1 MAKIKIGE
9 LYNKPIVVGNK
20 NEVTK
25 NEIHVDE
32 LNGGNSEENGVDT
45 SSKNFIQYFKI
56 PKGWDRAKFAR
67 IYGTILKAEHNGNL
81 SIYPVNLVNNAI
93 DSSIVA
99 YGIMPN
105 LPISAPDTSAKN
117 LKEEID
123 ISHSM
128 LFTQTEITEE
138 EFYNLNA

>member
-1 MAKIKIGE
+1 MAKKKIGE
-9 LYNKPIVVGNK
+9 IYDKPIVIGDK
-20 NEVTK
+20 NLVTQ

-32 LNGGNSEENGVDT
+32 LGSNNGGGGIDH

-67 IYGTILKAEHNGNL
+67 MHGTILKAESNGNL
-81 SIYPVNLVNNAI
+81 SIYPVTLVNNAI

-105 LPISAPDTSAKN
+105 LPVSALDTSAKN
-117 LKEEID
+117 LKEFLD
-123 ISHSM
+123 ISHPM
-128 LFTQTEITEE
+128 LLTQTEITEE
-138 EFYNLNA
+138 EFYNLNT